1 MYTMTLLQTM
11 TKSEQDYE
19 TLLQLKKQL
28 RRLKRRL
35 FLEVTTK
42 SVTEVDKFRELILNL
57 ALDETVSTEEL
68 SSLESFQSGKI
79 IHAGC

>member
-68 SSLESFQSGKI
+68 RAL
-79 IHAGC
+79 

>member
-1 MYTMTLLQTM
+1 MTLLQPM
-11 TKSEQDYE
+11 TNSEQDYE

-57 ALDETVSTEEL
+57 ALDETASTEEL
-68 SSLESFQSGKI
+68 SSLESFQSKNI